1 MSYGTFLPFVISA
14 LLVFSH
20 FSDQN
25 EGFILRHTYT
35 HTHINRNTNV
45 ETQRWR
51 LDRNDK
57 LGSINSFHLFFGHLL
72 DLTIIFNE
80 ELGLHS
86 LLKNCHHY
94 PQTDVHV
101 LKEIFFML
109 NLNHLYK
116 CKHRHYDGWS
126 INHQPNKCWFHMWF
140 VYVWFIHF
148 VWKMNKK
155 QVQQQQQQQRSYWF
169 FCVCVFLGWHNLLWF
184 LNYTTL

>member
-1 MSYGTFLPFVISA
+1 MIKVVNQKKKTTGQNRPSPYKRLITGYISATCWPFGKTFLLIFK
-14 LLVFSH
+14 
-20 FSDQN
+20 Q
-25 EGFILRHTYT
+25 
-35 HTHINRNTNV
+35 
-45 ETQRWR
+45 
-51 LDRNDK
+51 
-57 LGSINSFHLFFGHLL
+57 NSFHLFFGHLL